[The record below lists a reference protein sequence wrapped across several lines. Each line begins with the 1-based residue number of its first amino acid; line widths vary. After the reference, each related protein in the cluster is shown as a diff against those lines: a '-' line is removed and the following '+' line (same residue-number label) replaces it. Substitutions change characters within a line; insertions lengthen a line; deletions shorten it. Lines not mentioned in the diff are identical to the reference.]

1 MNNSYNAVIA
11 KAKVIY
17 GQSLTPGDYDNLL
30 RRNTV
35 KSAVAYLKG
44 TARYA
49 NAFDELGEAN
59 MRRGDIEFI
68 LKRDV
73 FRIYGKL
80 CRFIPVDKNGFLSF
94 AFKRAE
100 TEIIL
105 SSLMLAQIGEFEK
118 IALYIPEYFRYSFSF
133 DLTALAKA
141 DSMAKVLDVF
151 RNTRYRRVLKE
162 AVGDGENFDI
172 EEVTRALHAD
182 YYRWAADAAKKEF
195 GAGSGL
201 AAILKRQ
208 EGLEKLFASYRI
220 KAFFTPGAEK
230 EADAILDEI
239 DEKYFK
245 GKAVIDKSN
254 LETAFRRDA
263 YNFYRRKLRT
273 AENHAEAI
281 FAFFEVLEVQRQNVA
296 AIIESIRYALPIHEI
311 EKMLVV

>member
-17 GQSLTPGDYDNLL
+17 GHSLTPEDYENLL
-30 RRNTV
+30 RRNSV

-49 NAFDELGEAN
+49 NVFDELTEAN
-59 MRRGDIEFI
+59 MRRGNIEFI

-73 FRIYGKL
+73 FRIYVKL

-94 AFKRAE
+94 AFRRAE

-105 SSLMLAQIGEFEK
+105 ASLMLAQIGEFEK

-141 DSMAKVLDVF
+141 DSVVKLLALLK
-151 RNTRYRRVLKE
+151 NTRYRRVLNK
-162 AVGDGENFDI
+162 VVRDGGDFDI
-172 EEVTRALHAD
+172 EEVSRALYSD
-182 YYRWAADAAKKEF
+182 YYKWAAKAAEEEF

-201 AAILKRQ
+201 VSILKRQ
-208 EGLEKLFASYRI
+208 EGLEKLSASYRV
-220 KAFFTPGAEK
+220 KAFFTPGGER
-230 EADAILDEI
+230 EADAVLDEI

-245 GKAVIDKSN
+245 GRINIDKDN

-263 YNFYRRKLRT
+263 YNFYRKKLRM

-281 FAFFEVLEVQRQNVA
+281 FAFFELMQVQRQNVA
-296 AIIESIRYALPIHEI
+296 AIIESIRYALPINEI

>member
-1 MNNSYNAVIA
+1 MDNSYNAVIT

-17 GQSLTPGDYDNLL
+17 GQSLTPDDYDNLL
-30 RRNTV
+30 RRNSV

-49 NAFDELGEAN
+49 NTFDELGEAN
-59 MRRGDIEFI
+59 MHRGDIEFI

-80 CRFIPVDKNGFLSF
+80 CRFIPVDNNGFLSF
-94 AFKRAE
+94 AFRRAE

-105 SSLMLAQIGEFEK
+105 TSLTLAQIGEFDK

-141 DSMAKVLDVF
+141 DSVAKVLDVF
-151 RNTRYRRVLKE
+151 RNTRYRRVLRE
-162 AVGDGENFDI
+162 VVGDGENFDI
-172 EEVTRALHAD
+172 EEVSQVLRAD
-182 YYRWAADAAKKEF
+182 YYKWAANAAKKEF
-195 GAGSGL
+195 GSGSGL

-208 EGLEKLFASYRI
+208 EEIEKLFASYRI
-220 KAFFTPGAEK
+220 KAFFTPGGEK
-230 EADAILDEI
+230 EADAILDEV

-245 GKAVIDKSN
+245 GKVVIDRNN

-263 YNFYRRKLRT
+263 YNFYRRKLRM

-281 FAFFEVLEVQRQNVA
+281 FAFFELMEVQRRNVA
-296 AIIESIRYALPIHEI
+296 AIIESIRYALPINEI